1 VDDVKAM
8 LHTLHRWKVSHVK
21 RDTNFAAQGLAK
33 EATINVIDKIWLE
46 EIPRTIYDI
55 VILKQFALSM
65 IQ

>member
-8 LHTLHRWKVSHVK
+8 LHTIHRWKVSHVK
-21 RDTNFAAQGLAK
+21 RDTNFAGLAK